1 MTDNLPAK
9 LEPVQFVD
17 KLRERIKGTLGELIP
32 DDQWDAMMK
41 TEVDRFFNS
50 RVEERNYARR
60 EIPSGFTEIVQAE
73 IASYVK
79 VRVQK
84 YLAEDPG
91 WQHKWGEMPPKLDK
105 MIEDNMPV
113 LMREVVA
120 AFFGSLSTMTS
131 MSTVS
136 AIEARMNRP
145 R

>member
-1 MTDNLPAK
+1 MTDNLPVK
-9 LEPVQFVD
+9 LEPTQFVD

-41 TEVDRFFNS
+41 SEVDRFFNS
-50 RVEERNYARR
+50 RVEGRDYNRR

-73 IASYVK
+73 IGSYVK

-91 WQHKWGEMPPKLDK
+91 WEQKWGTIPPKLDK
-105 MIEDNMPV
+105 MIEDNLPI
-113 LMREVVA
+113 LMREMVA
-120 AFFGSLSTMTS
+120 AFFGSLASMTS

-136 AIEARMNRP
+136 AIEARMNKP